1 MSATLHQRL
10 VQRAVA
16 GKYELFLGV
25 GGGCTLLGLILFIG
39 ALRSGQADRAWQL
52 FHVNWLY
59 FTGLAGGSVA
69 FVQDMRSTRGEPA
82 GGHRSMCVQISPGRH
97 SRTRCSIVLAGRR
110 IDTSACGWPRI
121 AIACFTPRM

>member
-1 MSATLHQRL
+1 MSATLHERL

-16 GKYELFLGV
+16 GKYDLFLGV
-25 GGGCTLLGLILFIG
+25 GGGCTLLGLILFII

-69 FVQDMRSTRGEPA
+69 FVA
-82 GGHRSMCVQISPGRH
+82 VQKITNAKWSGMIIRFASASAAFLPVSLVALLLIFTALPSSPGETDPPL
-97 SRTRCSIVLAGRR
+97 S
-110 IDTSACGWPRI
+110 
-121 AIACFTPRM
+121 